1 MSSIPNVCGSQYL
14 NNAIVMREALKDYAL
29 IVKLA
34 VFSGNEIM
42 CGGHEKKPRRFKTRH
57 LCDLLSNF

>member
-1 MSSIPNVCGSQYL
+1 
-14 NNAIVMREALKDYAL
+14 MREALKDYAL